1 MKIAVLGAGIVGVTT
16 AYELAADGH
25 EVTVIEQH
33 DSVAEGASFA
43 NAGVVAPGYVTPW
56 AAPGMPGKVISHL
69 LRRHS
74 PVRLGLPLSG
84 SDMAWIWKWWR
95 ACKPATYALNR
106 ARLQRLAFYSRERL
120 HQLSAELR
128 LDYDRSEGYM
138 VLLRSDKDR
147 AMVEAGLQVL
157 RDAGVDFRTID
168 AARPG

>member
-33 DSVAEGASFA
+33 DSVAEVASFA

-84 SDMAWIWKWWR
+84 PDMAWIWKWWR
-95 ACKPATYALNR
+95 ACKPATDDGDIRPNLSGSLGCR
-106 ARLQRLAFYSRERL
+106 PGGSVHRRLQ
-120 HQLSAELR
+120 
-128 LDYDRSEGYM
+128 
-138 VLLRSDKDR
+138 
-147 AMVEAGLQVL
+147 
-157 RDAGVDFRTID
+157 T
-168 AARPG
+168 